1 MLGLSFFKGGSG
13 LPPQGR
19 DRAVP
24 LALPP
29 GEGHPLTVF
38 VALRAPAPP
47 VYLLGGRPP
56 QTPRCGLR
64 PQGVLVVSAP
74 GYVCF
79 LWGCHPGLGCGLRP
93 RGIVV
98 ISAFRLLFDSFSFA
112 FVDFSGSILWRRLR
126 PLPVG
131 ESCVGWASAAMTVG
145 QVRAL
150 VVRFRVPFCREC
162 PDLGRTT
169 NALRQER
176 QSLEAAGTAR
186 AVLGRADRAGSSTA
200 RLRPG

>member
-56 QTPRCGLR
+56 RPPDVGFAHKAFSWCLLPVTFVSCGDAIQAL
-64 PQGVLVVSAP
+64 GVGFAHEALWLFLLS
-74 GYVCF
+74 GYF
-79 LWGCHPGLGCGLRP
+79 SIL
-93 RGIVV
+93 
-98 ISAFRLLFDSFSFA
+98 SRLLLWTFPGRFFGGA
-112 FVDFSGSILWRRLR
+112 SGLSPSASHVWVG
-126 PLPVG
+126 PLP
-131 ESCVGWASAAMTVG
+131 
-145 QVRAL
+145 R
-150 VVRFRVPFCREC
+150 
-162 PDLGRTT
+162 
-169 NALRQER
+169 
-176 QSLEAAGTAR
+176 
-186 AVLGRADRAGSSTA
+186 
-200 RLRPG
+200 